1 MNLRETRMLAF
12 ANQVSVSAAFIV
24 YVSVAIWLKIFCRN
38 LSVLGRTAMAGV
50 KSLDDADWI
59 DGEIAAAPYTTSG
72 HQIVWQVYIG
82 HVHDA
87 MNWVDFKPHESL
99 RMEAALANKEDSVS
113 LKLYDDTW
121 SIDLASMQQ
130 TNDQTQ
136 KKRPIRRIVIVKQA
150 DFKY

>member
-59 DGEIAAAPYTTSG
+59 DGEMAAAPYTTSG

-87 MNWVDFKPHESL
+87 MN
-99 RMEAALANKEDSVS
+99 
-113 LKLYDDTW
+113 
-121 SIDLASMQQ
+121 
-130 TNDQTQ
+130 
-136 KKRPIRRIVIVKQA
+136 
-150 DFKY
+150 